1 MKISK
6 IKFFMVAFI
15 LLCCLVGAV
24 SAADDIGQDAMAI
37 DDVAI
42 AEQAGDVDLQTDEA
56 NADVSS
62 EQSVSTDSQQ
72 DISIEAN
79 NAKEENSR
87 NILGTSEENNPLNA
101 KEMNINPDDNLDLVI
116 FENAEE
122 GAIFYLSSG
131 EYERPTSVIASYN
144 ITIIGEDKDTTII
157 IAKRLKHYVITVC
170 PQ

>member
-62 EQSVSTDSQQ
+62 EQIQTC
-72 DISIEAN
+72 
-79 NAKEENSR
+79 R
-87 NILGTSEENNPLNA
+87 
-101 KEMNINPDDNLDLVI
+101 
-116 FENAEE
+116 
-122 GAIFYLSSG
+122 SG
-131 EYERPTSVIASYN
+131 FKS
-144 ITIIGEDKDTTII
+144 
-157 IAKRLKHYVITVC
+157 
-170 PQ
+170 